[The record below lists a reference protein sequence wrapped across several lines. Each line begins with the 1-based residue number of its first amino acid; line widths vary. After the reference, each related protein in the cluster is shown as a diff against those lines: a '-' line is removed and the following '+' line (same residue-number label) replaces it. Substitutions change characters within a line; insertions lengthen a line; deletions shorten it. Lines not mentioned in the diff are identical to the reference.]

1 MIIIAVKTR
10 SSAMA
15 ERPRKA
21 LFSIN
26 VRCYSQ
32 NHAQNWIFGPPY
44 GDIRSN
50 ICALSEIFNKKNLV
64 AEFHRENVS
73 FSRKTTN

>member
-44 GDIRSN
+44 GDIRGN
-50 ICALSEIFNKKNLV
+50 ICALSEIFNTTV
-64 AEFHRENVS
+64 AELHRENVS
-73 FSRKTTN
+73 FSRKTVN